1 VIHDFAH
8 ISDLHVGRDAE
19 TNQAAERICAALVA
33 RRVGQTILT
42 GDVTHRG
49 RKEELAEFERIFAPL
64 LAEDRL
70 VLVPGNHDRMGDD
83 CASTIMRRSRVD
95 VVIRPGL
102 YLVRLDSTAPHNRSP
117 IASHGL
123 VTPSDIEEVGA
134 ALAEAPRDALAVV
147 MLHHH
152 VLPLPEDRFAE
163 KLSNMLGW
171 PYAAELR
178 SGRKLVERILGR
190 CDLILHGH
198 RHKAN
203 ELRVALDRSRPLQIL
218 NAGSSTALG
227 LWRQIFH
234 RDRDILTSS
243 WMDDGQRVVHPLL
256 QPATATGSS
265 GCAGG
270 TSGFGA
276 AASPH
281 TAP

>member
-1 VIHDFAH
+1 VIHDFVH
-8 ISDLHVGRDAE
+8 ISDLHIGLDAE
-19 TNQAAERICAALVA
+19 TNQAAERICAALLA
-33 RRVGQTILT
+33 RRVGLTILT

-95 VVIRPGL
+95 VVMRPGL
-102 YLVRLDSTAPHNRSP
+102 YLVRLDSTAPYNRSP

-123 VTPSDIEEVGA
+123 VTPSDIEEVGD
-134 ALAEAPRDALAVV
+134 ALAEAPRNVLSVL

-178 SGRKLVERILGR
+178 SGRELVERILGR
-190 CDLILHGH
+190 CDLVLHGH

-203 ELRVALDRSRPLQIL
+203 ELQVALDRPRPLQIL

-227 LWRQIFH
+227 WWRHLVHQN
-234 RDRDILTSS
+234 RDILASS
-243 WMDDGQRVVHPLL
+243 WMDDGQRVVRPIP
-256 QPATATGSS
+256 QPTPAVGSS
-265 GCAGG
+265 GWAGG